1 LLSRQFGIGA
11 RREGVETKDVVE
23 SSSKYLGAVEGIAG
37 WNGRILKLCEI
48 IGIPREDVK
57 SQILADSFREH
68 KPRFRTTRQLDRT
81 ISNAS
86 AREMDQ
92 TVHQSNDLENCER
105 IRHAPLVLLT

>member
-1 LLSRQFGIGA
+1 M
-11 RREGVETKDVVE
+11 E

-68 KPRFRTTRQLDRT
+68 KPRFRTNPTAR
-81 ISNAS
+81 SNHIQRVCS
-86 AREMDQ
+86 
-92 TVHQSNDLENCER
+92 
-105 IRHAPLVLLT
+105 